1 MNSNYIPFT
10 QRDSLG
16 RYYTKES
23 ISALLVSQMKAEKVN
38 NIIDLASGEGSLT
51 YAALDRWKNAEAY
64 SLDIESRMSKKV
76 CDNLTHIVTD
86 ALVHSFPEMLARHQ
100 GNFDVAVCNPPFTL
114 PKWRDDYSK
123 IINEI
128 GADKYI
134 SISKYVPAEII
145 FISQVIRFLKK
156 GGEAGI
162 ILPDGIFTARKFI
175 GLRRYLLNEHSIT
188 KVIELPRNIFKRTE
202 AKTHILI
209 FNKKI
214 VPHQKI
220 QLHCITK
227 DGELSPPVLIKKED
241 AIERMDYSYH
251 YNKNEESSTIGMLK
265 NILIF
270 RGKFNSKEITEHIF
284 HTTKFSGNEKCI
296 KFHCNSEEELQ
307 PSKLDVIAKP
317 GDILIA
323 RVGREFYKKIVFV
336 ESGYSYISD
345 CIFLIRASGEDKKK
359 LFDFL
364 CSQEGQEELS
374 RASSGV
380 AAQHITMDALK
391 KIHLVRI

>member
-1 MNSNYIPFT
+1 
-10 QRDSLG
+10 
-16 RYYTKES
+16 
-23 ISALLVSQMKAEKVN
+23 
-38 NIIDLASGEGSLT
+38 
-51 YAALDRWKNAEAY
+51 
-64 SLDIESRMSKKV
+64 
-76 CDNLTHIVTD
+76 
-86 ALVHSFPEMLARHQ
+86 
-100 GNFDVAVCNPPFTL
+100 
-114 PKWRDDYSK
+114 
-123 IINEI
+123 
-128 GADKYI
+128 
-134 SISKYVPAEII
+134 
-145 FISQVIRFLKK
+145 
-156 GGEAGI
+156 
-162 ILPDGIFTARKFI
+162 
-175 GLRRYLLNEHSIT
+175 
-188 KVIELPRNIFKRTE
+188 
-202 AKTHILI
+202 
-209 FNKKI
+209 
-214 VPHQKI
+214 VPHKKI

-270 RGKFNSKEITEHIF
+270 RGKFNSKEIAEHIF

-296 KFHCNSEEELQ
+296 KFHCNSVEELQ

-317 GDILIA
+317 GDILMA

>member
-23 ISALLVSQMKAEKVN
+23 ISVLLVSQMTAEKVS

-51 YAALDRWKNAEAY
+51 YAALDRWKNAAAY
-64 SLDIESRMSKKV
+64 SLDIESRMSNEIR
-76 CDNLTHIVTD
+76 DNLTHIVTD
-86 ALVHSFPEMLARHQ
+86 ALVHSFPEKLAQHQ

-114 PKWRDDYSK
+114 PEWRDDYSK
-123 IINEI
+123 IICES

-134 SISKYVPAEII
+134 SISKNVPSELI
-145 FISQVIRFLKK
+145 FISQVIRFLKT

-162 ILPDGIFTARKFI
+162 ILPDGIFTSKKFI
-175 GLRRYLLNEHSIT
+175 GLRRYLLSEHSIT

-214 VPHQKI
+214 DPQERI
-220 QLHCITK
+220 QLQCITK
-227 DGELSPPVLIKKED
+227 DGELSSPIFIEKED
-241 AIERMDYSYH
+241 AIQRMDYSYH
-251 YNKNEESSTIGMLK
+251 YKKNEGLITIGMLN
-265 NILIF
+265 NIFIF
-270 RGKFNSKEITEHIF
+270 RGKSNSKEITPYVF
-284 HTTKFSGNEKCI
+284 HTTKFSDNEKYI
-296 KFHCNSEEELQ
+296 KFDWNSVEELQ
-307 PSKLDVIAKP
+307 SSKLDVVAEP

-323 RVGREFYKKIVFV
+323 RVGRKFYKKVVFV
-336 ESGYSYISD
+336 EDGYSYISD
-345 CIFLIRASGEDKKK
+345 CIFIIRASGKDKKK
-359 LFDFL
+359 LFKFL
-364 CSQEGQEELS
+364 CSREGQEELS

-391 KIHLVRI
+391 KIHLLRN

>member
-1 MNSNYIPFT
+1 MKSNYIPFT

-114 PKWRDDYSK
+114 PEWRDDYSK
-123 IINEI
+123 IISEI

-134 SISKYVPAEII
+134 SISKYVPAEIL

-227 DGELSPPVLIKKED
+227 GGELSSPVLIKKED

-251 YNKNEESSTIGMLK
+251 YNKNEEFSTIGMLN

-270 RGKFNSKEITEHIF
+270 RGKFNSRQITEHIF
-284 HTTKFSGNEKCI
+284 HTTKFSDNEKSI
-296 KFHCNSEEELQ
+296 KFHCNSVEELQ

-323 RVGREFYKKIVFV
+323 RVGRKFYKKVVFV
-336 ESGYSYISD
+336 ERGYSYISD
-345 CIFLIRASGEDKKK
+345 CIFLIRASDEDKRK
-359 LFDFL
+359 LFNFL

-391 KIHLVRI
+391 KIRLVRI